1 MTATQNSWMI
11 ENVKYEIDRL
21 NGILRDKTSTDE
33 EKRVAADML
42 RQYDGGIESYLNNLY
57 GRTI

>member
-1 MTATQNSWMI
+1 MI